1 MKIEDRKL
9 KKKLN
14 FQNLVKFKKDPNPK
28 KKKLALFILSDSSP
42 KQVRS

>member
-14 FQNLVKFKKDPNPK
+14 LKNLVKFKKDLNFK
-28 KKKLALFILSDSSP
+28 ENFVFFILSDFLF
-42 KQVRS
+42 K

>member
-14 FQNLVKFKKDPNPK
+14 FKNLVKFKKDPNPK
-28 KKKLALFILSDSSP
+28 ENLALFILSDSSP

>member
-28 KKKLALFILSDSSP
+28 KNLALFILSDSSP